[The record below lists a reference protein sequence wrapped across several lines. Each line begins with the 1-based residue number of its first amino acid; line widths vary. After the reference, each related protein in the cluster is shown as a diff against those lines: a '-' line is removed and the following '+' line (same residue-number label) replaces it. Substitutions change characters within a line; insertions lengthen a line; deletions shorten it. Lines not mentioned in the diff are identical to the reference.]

1 MQEEAR
7 HILFI
12 VNWAGLPA
20 APAGRLAMRPAFDL
34 WRGWNI
40 VAQAFD
46 RLKGAL
52 AMAGG
57 DGKKKDEKEGPET
70 GRDADQV
77 GFTMKSHSHVRR
89 LLPARVPRDL
99 PRGERQ
105 APRAVR

>member
-12 VNWAGLPA
+12 VNWAAYLRARRP
-20 APAGRLAMRPAFDL
+20 LAMRPAFDL

-52 AMAGG
+52 ADGG
-57 DGKKKDEKEGPET
+57 
-70 GRDADQV
+70 
-77 GFTMKSHSHVRR
+77 RR
-89 LLPARVPRDL
+89 RQEE
-99 PRGERQ
+99 ERQ
-105 APRAVR
+105 EEDGRPAATRTR

>member
-12 VNWAGLPA
+12 VNWAAYLRARRP
-20 APAGRLAMRPAFDL
+20 LVLRPAFDA

-52 AMAGG
+52 A
-57 DGKKKDEKEGPET
+57 DGAAATRTRRTGQDEKEPNPL
-70 GRDADQV
+70 
-77 GFTMKSHSHVRR
+77 RR
-89 LLPARVPRDL
+89 ATRPRTAS
-99 PRGERQ
+99 R
-105 APRAVR
+105 